1 MKVYDTSLIINGI
14 IFINLIY
21 SIIKLF
27 VNNLVAMCDQVKSN
41 FNLIYVELKFKH
53 LRILIEHENNF

>member
-14 IFINLIY
+14 IFIKSNIY

-27 VNNLVAMCDQVKSN
+27 VNNLVAMCDQVKSIDFMDTCTCVHSN
-41 FNLIYVELKFKH
+41 SAA
-53 LRILIEHENNF
+53 